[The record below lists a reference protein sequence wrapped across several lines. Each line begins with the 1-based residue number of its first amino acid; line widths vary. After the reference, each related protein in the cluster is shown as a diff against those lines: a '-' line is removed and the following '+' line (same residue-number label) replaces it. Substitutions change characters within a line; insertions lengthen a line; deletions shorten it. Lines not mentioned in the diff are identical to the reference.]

1 MQEHK
6 KKKIDSIF
14 IGFSDIGGYYQ
25 LLAKGLHELGYNVT
39 LFHENESKKSPE
51 YYPKSKDLRIMKM
64 LIFFKKKYIINKIFI
79 FKLIFF
85 IAVETCKFFLFIWA
99 IRKHDTFV
107 FGFSKTFFLGNFDL
121 IILRKLNKQIIS
133 NIGHGSES
141 RPPYLDGGYLG
152 IKNKFYYQR
161 VLFLQSFFKKRK
173 IKRIE
178 NYSNFIISSP
188 HVSHFNT
195 KSFINWMNLGL
206 PINIDLLDAS
216 NIISNNSNII
226 RILHAPSLK
235 SAKGTYFVRKAIN
248 NLINSGIEIKFIE
261 LSNKPHKLV
270 LQEIKKCDFVID
282 QVFSDI
288 LMAAFPL
295 EAASFGKP
303 AIVSGYK
310 LGAINNYYNN
320 NPPPVMSCEPKNLE
334 ATIKKLIM
342 DKDLRERLGR
352 EAQDY
357 VLKNWNYKKMAK
369 SYQSIMNN
377 SFPKS
382 WLIDP
387 YKVFYFHGWGMKKDT
402 LTENLRDYIRK
413 FGKSSLRLEHN
424 KKLEQFF
431 IDFIKN

>member
-1 MQEHK
+1 
-6 KKKIDSIF
+6 
-14 IGFSDIGGYYQ
+14 
-25 LLAKGLHELGYNVT
+25 
-39 LFHENESKKSPE
+39 
-51 YYPKSKDLRIMKM
+51 
-64 LIFFKKKYIINKIFI
+64 
-79 FKLIFF
+79 
-85 IAVETCKFFLFIWA
+85 
-99 IRKHDTFV
+99 
-107 FGFSKTFFLGNFDL
+107 
-121 IILRKLNKQIIS
+121 
-133 NIGHGSES
+133 
-141 RPPYLDGGYLG
+141 
-152 IKNKFYYQR
+152 
-161 VLFLQSFFKKRK
+161 
-173 IKRIE
+173 
-178 NYSNFIISSP
+178 
-188 HVSHFNT
+188 
-195 KSFINWMNLGL
+195 MNLGL
-206 PINIDLLDAS
+206 PINIDLLDTS

-288 LMAAFPL
+288 LMAALPL

-303 AIVSGYK
+303 SIVSGYK

-334 ATIKKLIM
+334 STIKKLIM
-342 DKDLRERLGR
+342 DKDLRKRLGR

-357 VLKNWNYKKMAK
+357 VLNNWNYKKIAK
-369 SYQSIMNN
+369 SYQSIINN